1 MNYLIQNSIIDSSWS
16 YDGNYNQSGI
26 GWERNSESESS
37 AYVFKMNECVQPWV
51 ISEAV
56 RLVSN
61 RSCGVG
67 RIESRCERVKLL
79 FFLFQAVGRNPT
91 CRRGSERI
99 EPDSNTPT
107 QSQIRIL
114 ITTNSP
120 QHCQLFRVRRN
131 QNSPIVCRPDFP
143 SSPHSLVAVA
153 AHGGKV
159 LQEIPCHINVRIIHL
174 ASRQCSALLKEN
186 KSKGKS
192 DSCAKL
198 MPSKWCRR
206 TWRRAERGQRR
217 AQGTNHQQEQGV
229 LLACAVESTCFF
241 LMAE

>member
-1 MNYLIQNSIIDSSWS
+1 MRERISNQQNCLLLLLLCWWPPNCLIIDTRSMNYLIQNSIIDCSSS

-61 RSCGVG
+61 RSWGVG
-67 RIESRCERVKLL
+67 RKESRCERVKLL

-120 QHCQLFRVRRN
+120 HIVNCFGWDEIKIRQLSVGPIFLPRPIPLLQLQHTAEKYCKKSHVALMYV
-131 QNSPIVCRPDFP
+131 
-143 SSPHSLVAVA
+143 SS
-153 AHGGKV
+153 
-159 LQEIPCHINVRIIHL
+159 I
-174 ASRQCSALLKEN
+174 
-186 KSKGKS
+186 
-192 DSCAKL
+192 
-198 MPSKWCRR
+198 
-206 TWRRAERGQRR
+206 
-217 AQGTNHQQEQGV
+217 
-229 LLACAVESTCFF
+229 
-241 LMAE
+241 